1 MEFLSLIW
9 SFFKIGVMSFGG
21 GWTIV
26 GLIKAETVP
35 HWIDEADF
43 ASLVAIA
50 QATPGPVALNAAT
63 LVGWKS
69 FGAAGAA
76 AATTA
81 VLLFPVLS
89 IVVAGLIGSR
99 VKLDKKALGE
109 SLKTGTLAM
118 MLMTLWF
125 LLPKAAPLD
134 PILVGLGVAS
144 FALAAFTK
152 LNPLWAIFGAAA
164 INMVLRLIWP

>member
-1 MEFLSLIW
+1 MELVSLVW
-9 SFFKIGVMSFGG
+9 TFFKIGVVSFGG

-35 HWIDEADF
+35 LWINEADF
-43 ASLVAIA
+43 YSLVAIA

-63 LVGWKS
+63 LVGWRS
-69 FGAAGAA
+69 LGLLGAIS
-76 AATTA
+76 ATLS

-89 IVVAGLIGSR
+89 IAAAGLIGSR
-99 VKLDKKALGE
+99 IRLDKKALGE

-125 LLPKAAPLD
+125 LLPKGPID
-134 PILVGLGVAS
+134 PILVFLGVAS
-144 FALAAFTK
+144 FALVAFTK

-164 INMVLRLIWP
+164 INMALRLAGL